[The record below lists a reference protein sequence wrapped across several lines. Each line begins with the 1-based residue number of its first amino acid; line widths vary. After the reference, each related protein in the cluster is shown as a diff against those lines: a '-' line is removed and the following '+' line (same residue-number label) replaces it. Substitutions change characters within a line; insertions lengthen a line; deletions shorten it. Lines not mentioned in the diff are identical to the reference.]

1 MIDIYV
7 DGASKDNNV
16 KGAIRRASICVI
28 VPQYNF
34 KLVESI
40 GNKTNNEAEWGALV
54 KALEIAN
61 RGHWKNVRIL
71 SDSQLVVEQ
80 FNDRW
85 RCKHENLETS
95 YLRAKTLAGL
105 FNNLEVVWIRRDKN
119 LAGIELERIG

>member
-34 KLVESI
+34 KLVEPI
-40 GNKTNNEAEWGALV
+40 GNKTNNEAEWDALV
-54 KALEIAN
+54 KALEIAS
-61 RGHWKNVRIL
+61 REHWKNIRIL

-95 YLRAKTLAGL
+95 YLCAKTLACL
-105 FNNLEVVWIRRDKN
+105 FDKLEVVWIRRNKN
-119 LAGIELERIG
+119 LAGIELERMG